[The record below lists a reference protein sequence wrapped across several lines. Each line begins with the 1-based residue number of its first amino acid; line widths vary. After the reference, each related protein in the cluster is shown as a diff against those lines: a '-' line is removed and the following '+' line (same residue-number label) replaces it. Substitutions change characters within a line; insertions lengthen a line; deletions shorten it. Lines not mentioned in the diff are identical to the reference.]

1 MINTFF
7 YETNIGKIGIA
18 EEDGEIVKLF
28 FSSSKNSDEYNICET
43 KILIEAFEQLNEY
56 LTGRRQSFDL
66 PLNPIGTEF
75 QKRLW
80 QKLLEIPYGE
90 TWSYKRLA
98 SEIGN
103 EKACRAVG
111 LANNR
116 NPIAIFIPC
125 HRVIGSNGDLTG
137 YAGGLGLKK
146 ELLDLENGSVA

>member
-7 YETNIGKIGIA
+7 YKTNIGKIGIA
-18 EEDGEIVKLF
+18 EKDGEIVKLF
-28 FSSSKNSDEYNICET
+28 FSSSENSDEYNICET
-43 KILIEAFEQLNEY
+43 KILTEAFGQLNEY
-56 LTGRRQSFDL
+56 LTGRRESFDL
-66 PLNPIGTEF
+66 PLKPLGTEF
-75 QKRLW
+75 QKRVW
-80 QKLLEIPYGE
+80 QRLLEIPYGE